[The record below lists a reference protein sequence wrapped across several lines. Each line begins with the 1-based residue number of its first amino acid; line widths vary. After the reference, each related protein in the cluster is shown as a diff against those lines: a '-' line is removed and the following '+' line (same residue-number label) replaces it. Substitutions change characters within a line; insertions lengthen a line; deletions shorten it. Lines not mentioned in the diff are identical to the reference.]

1 MGVSRDVIRRVLNE
15 LNLRHPETPKYSIE
29 DILSKVNKVK
39 SGCWNWTGP
48 KISKGYGRISFQN
61 EHLIAH
67 RLVYILLKGEI
78 PKGMNLCHTCDNPE
92 CCNPDHMF
100 IGTQKDNMID
110 CLKKNRSASA
120 KLKYEEVKAIR
131 SLTKIGIDSKQLA
144 LLYGVSNK
152 QIKRIIKGTA
162 WAFN

>member
-15 LNLRHPETPKYSIE
+15 LNLKHPETPKYSIM
-29 DILSKVNKVK
+29 DVLSKINKDK

-48 KISKGYGRISFQN
+48 KANNGYGRISFQN

-67 RLVYILLKGEI
+67 RLVYKLLKGEI
-78 PKGMNLCHTCDNPE
+78 PKGMNLCHSCDNPQ

-120 KLKYEEVKAIR
+120 KLKYEEVQAIR
-131 SLTKIGIDSKQLA
+131 SLSDAGIDIKQLA
-144 LLYGVSNK
+144 LMYGVSKK
-152 QIKRIIKGTA
+152 QIKRIIKGIA